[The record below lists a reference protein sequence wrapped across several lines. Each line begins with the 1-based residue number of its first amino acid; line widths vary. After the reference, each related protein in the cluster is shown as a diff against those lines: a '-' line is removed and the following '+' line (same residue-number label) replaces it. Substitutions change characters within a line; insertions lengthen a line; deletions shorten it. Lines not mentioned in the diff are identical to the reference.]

1 MSDQDFVE
9 RLRIRWEAMG
19 DMANSER
26 AAAADEI
33 EFLRRSHREL
43 MGQVA
48 ALREERDE
56 QDEHNARMD
65 RILTATANALHG
77 GYAPPDCLHSWHDL
91 PELVV
96 QLREEL
102 CKLMARTTPDI
113 HTQT

>member
-33 EFLRRSHREL
+33 EFLRRSQREL

-48 ALREERDE
+48 TLREERDE
-56 QDEHNARMD
+56 ARRMFIFRNLD
-65 RILTATANALHG
+65 A
-77 GYAPPDCLHSWHDL
+77 
-91 PELVV
+91 EV
-96 QLREEL
+96 QLAEAEGRDF
-102 CKLMARTTPDI
+102 RPVTPQNFAQQMRWDCYKQGDV
-113 HTQT
+113 HVEP